1 MIRVISKQLTLALT
15 VISFSLSPIHAFAE
29 NGADKAPPVFID
41 LPVVSK
47 AREKLNAAND
57 PDGGVRSENAAGD
70 PGAGGGGGAG
80 GITPKPQDA
89 DNDKMG
95 EQLDSDKKISAAKAK
110 LEAAY
115 AQGTLNGG
123 QFPQYQQIVAAE
135 KKYMA
140 DKPSCV
146 SRHEG
151 AANACL
157 EHLSPNILTGIT
169 TLNTIL
175 STLGGAAVKDQCSG
189 FANAMDI
196 AKAAMTAY
204 TAACGT
210 MKAGCGLSCVSAR
223 KGLETIQKSIAAD
236 KPTCTSP
243 DPTTLSACQKALGE
257 YQAAQQEMNAAS
269 KEELNAAE
277 KKSMAGKASLCTD
290 KYAQLL
296 TSGLAGI
303 ASLLNSINQG
313 KKCEEESS
321 GSTTPQVADVCSDP
335 AKAQTEECLCKNPQ
349 SPQCICFKS
358 PRTAGCSTGL
368 AGVGENSAGSQVA
381 TGATDKSNVVASAGT
396 PNLGGGDG
404 GMQLGERNP
413 SSADGGGIGA
423 PTGGGAGLGGSG
435 GGSGGGAGG
444 RGEES
449 AGKKGLDTNILGGT
463 GGGGG
468 GGSWGAYGG
477 GSSNEKYRAYL
488 PGGAKDPNKAAGQQA
503 WTKEVTGQ
511 GGKSNWE
518 KVKERYRDNKNT
530 LLNN

>member
-15 VISFSLSPIHAFAE
+15 VISFSLSPIHVFAQ
-29 NGADKAPPVFID
+29 DKDGKGGEVVNAPKD
-41 LPVVSK
+41 
-47 AREKLNAAND
+47 ANIASD
-57 PDGGVRSENAAGD
+57 P
-70 PGAGGGGGAG
+70 GGGAPAGLDTSKG
-80 GITPKPQDA
+80 GPTGNDSSGKKLDDAPMDNAINSLKQAKGMSATMVTPTFEVITKEYAEYKPT
-89 DNDKMG
+89 K
-95 EQLDSDKKISAAKAK
+95 E
-110 LEAAY
+110 
-115 AQGTLNGG
+115 
-123 QFPQYQQIVAAE
+123 
-135 KKYMA
+135 
-140 DKPSCV
+140 SCV
-146 SRHEG
+146 SRHAG

-210 MKAGCGLSCVSAR
+210 MKAGCGLSCVGAR
-223 KGLETIQKSIAAD
+223 KGLEKMQKAKSGLA
-236 KPTCTSP
+236 TCP
-243 DPTTLSACQKALGE
+243 DPNDTACPGAAKAYNAALGSLDS
-257 YQAAQQEMNAAS
+257 AAAKELVPGQE
-269 KEELNAAE
+269 E
-277 KKSMAGKASLCTD
+277 SMAGKAKLCTE

-313 KKCEEESS
+313 KKCEEESN

-349 SPQCICFKS
+349 SPQCICFKN

-477 GSSNEKYRAYL
+477 GSSSEKYRAYL